1 MSDSPGYS
9 PELQGTGDG
18 SHSSSSPFR
27 PGAGAGVSSGSRIT
41 WGSNIPLLC
50 EYICIRAAVQA
61 TGMSLPL
68 GSGAV
73 FETGWK
79 TVTSS
84 SFLESL
90 LLLLF
95 QGKTIIAFLKVEW
108 WFPLLLPHIS

>member
-1 MSDSPGYS
+1 MFSRP
-9 PELQGTGDG
+9 QGTGDG

-41 WGSNIPLLC
+41 WGSNSPLLFEC
-50 EYICIRAAVQA
+50 VCIGAAVQPA
-61 TGMSLPL
+61 GMSSPL

-79 TVTSS
+79 IVTSLR
-84 SFLESL
+84 FLELL

-95 QGKTIIAFLKVEW
+95 QGKTITAFLNVGW
-108 WFPLLLPHIS
+108 LFPLLLPDIS